1 MSSLKVFIGKV
12 LRVLVPR
19 RVYKLIANG
28 FMIIPRYYK
37 TIIEDAE
44 SYFDLAEEEHVNKDI
59 MLMRK
64 YGHILDKGLHR
75 RDIAPGHSRNFYIL
89 LKELVDKL
97 SSSEYALDP
106 TYLWACEK
114 LSKYESLQKSPETF
128 QPLDSSLQDSNISYD
143 ELFKLIKS
151 RRSNRFFLGKE
162 ISDGVVE
169 KLKETVNWAANSCNK
184 QPIRLF
190 VANNPDLAK
199 ECLTCCKGGT
209 GFSDYI
215 PSFWVFAANVR
226 GYVWPSEIYLPAI
239 DTSLGAQNVFL
250 AAHTLGISG
259 TILSWGQK
267 DAAEESKLR
276 TLLNIPQDYTIV
288 FCAVMGYPEYG
299 YVTPERKN
307 INN

>member
-1 MSSLKVFIGKV
+1 MTFLKKFIGRV
-12 LRVLVPR
+12 LRVIFPR
-19 RVYKLIANG
+19 RMYKFIANG
-28 FMIIPRYYK
+28 FMIVPKYYK

-44 SYFDLAEEEHVNKDI
+44 LYFDLAGEEHVNKDI

-89 LKELVDKL
+89 LKALVEKL
-97 SSSEYALDP
+97 SASEFSADP

-114 LSKYESLQKSPETF
+114 LSKYESLQENPDNF
-128 QPLDSSLQDSNISYD
+128 QPLDSKLQESNISYE
-143 ELFKLIKS
+143 ELFELIKS
-151 RRSNRFFLGKE
+151 RRSNRFFLE
-162 ISDGVVE
+162 EEVSDDVVD
-169 KLKETVNWAANSCNK
+169 KLKRTVNWAANSCNK

-226 GYVWPSEIYLPAI
+226 GYVWPSEMYLPSV
-239 DTSLGAQNVFL
+239 DVSLGAQNVFL

-259 TILSWGQK
+259 TILSWAQK
-267 DAAEESKLR
+267 SKEEETKLR
-276 TLLNIPQDYTIV
+276 SLLNIPNDYSII

-299 YVTPERKN
+299 YVTPERKFV
-307 INN
+307 NN

>member
-1 MSSLKVFIGKV
+1 MKISGKFLRKFIPYGW
-12 LRVLVPR
+12 
-19 RVYKLIANG
+19 YKLLANG
-28 FMIIPRYYK
+28 FIIVPKYYK
-37 TIIEDAE
+37 DAIRE
-44 SYFDLAEEEHVNKDI
+44 LEQCFDLSLKDHINKDL
-59 MLMRK
+59 MLIRK

-75 RDIAPGHSRNFYIL
+75 RDIAPGHSRNYYIL
-89 LKELVDKL
+89 LKELVDRL
-97 SSSEYALDP
+97 STSKFSSDP

-114 LSKYESLQKSPETF
+114 LSKYESLQENPENF
-128 QPLDSSLQDSNISYD
+128 QPLDSKLQESTISYD
-143 ELFKLIKS
+143 ELFELIKS
-151 RRSNRFFLGKE
+151 RRSNRFFKE
-162 ISDGVVE
+162 KEVSDDVVN

-190 VANNPDLAK
+190 VANKPNLAK

-215 PSFWVFAANVR
+215 PSFWVFTANVR
-226 GYVWPSEIYLPAI
+226 GYVWPSEMYLPAI

-276 TLLNIPQDYTIV
+276 ALLNIPHDYTIV

>member
-1 MSSLKVFIGKV
+1 MSVKKFVGRT
-12 LRVLVPR
+12 LRSIFPR
-19 RVYKLIANG
+19 KLYKLVANG
-28 FMIIPRYYK
+28 FMIVPKYYK
-37 TIIEDAE
+37 TILDDAE
-44 SYFDLAEEEHVNKDI
+44 SYFDLAEEDHVNKDI

-75 RDIAPGHSRNFYIL
+75 RDIAPGHSRNYYIL
-89 LKELVDKL
+89 LKELVDRL
-97 SSSEYALDP
+97 STSKFSSDP

-114 LSKYESLQKSPETF
+114 LSKYESLQESPENF
-128 QPLDSSLQDSNISYD
+128 QPLDAKLQESNISYD
-143 ELFKLIKS
+143 EFFELIKS
-151 RRSNRFFLGKE
+151 RRSNRFFLEKE
-162 ISDGVVE
+162 VSDDVVD
-169 KLKETVNWAANSCNK
+169 KLKGTVNWAANSCNK

-190 VANNPDLAK
+190 VANDPNLAK
-199 ECLTCCKGGT
+199 ECLACCKGGT

-259 TILSWGQK
+259 TILSWAQK
-267 DAAEESKLR
+267 SQEEEAKLR
-276 TLLNIPQDYTIV
+276 ALLNIPNDYSII

-299 YVTPERKN
+299 YVTPERKFV
-307 INN
+307 NN

>member
-1 MSSLKVFIGKV
+1 MSIKKFCGKIFRSLF
-12 LRVLVPR
+12 PR
-19 RVYKLIANG
+19 KWYKLIANG
-28 FMIIPRYYK
+28 FMVVPKYYK
-37 TIIEDAE
+37 AIISDAE
-44 SYFDLAEEEHVNKDI
+44 SYFDMALEDSVNKDI

-75 RDIAPGHSRNFYIL
+75 RDIAPGHSRNYYLL

-97 SSSEYALDP
+97 SSSEYASDP
-106 TYLWACEK
+106 TFLWACDK
-114 LSKYESLQKSPETF
+114 LSKYESLQTSPENF
-128 QPLDSSLQDSNISYD
+128 LPLESKRQSSNISYD
-143 ELFKLIKS
+143 ELFELIKS
-151 RRSNRFFLGKE
+151 RRSNRFFLEKK
-162 ISDGVVE
+162 ISDDIVD

-199 ECLTCCKGGT
+199 ECLACCKGGT

-215 PSFWVFAANVR
+215 PSFWVFTANVR
-226 GYVWPSEIYLPAI
+226 GYVWPSEIYLPAV

-259 TILSWGQK
+259 TILSWAQK
-267 DAAEESKLR
+267 DVEEELKLR
-276 TLLNIPQDYTIV
+276 KLLDIPNDYSII

-299 YVTPERKN
+299 YITPCRKSIKN
-307 INN
+307 

>member
-1 MSSLKVFIGKV
+1 MSIKKICGKIFRSLF
-12 LRVLVPR
+12 PR
-19 RVYKLIANG
+19 KWYKLIANG
-28 FMIIPRYYK
+28 FMVVPKYYK
-37 TIIEDAE
+37 AIISDAE
-44 SYFDLAEEEHVNKDI
+44 SYFDMALEDSVNKDI

-75 RDIAPGHSRNFYIL
+75 RDIAPGHSRNYYLL

-97 SSSEYALDP
+97 SSSEYASDP
-106 TYLWACEK
+106 TFLWACDK
-114 LSKYESLQKSPETF
+114 LSKYESLQTSPENF
-128 QPLDSSLQDSNISYD
+128 LPLESKLQSSNISYG
-143 ELFKLIKS
+143 ELFELIKS
-151 RRSNRFFLGKE
+151 RRSNRFFLEKQ
-162 ISDGVVE
+162 ISDDIVD

-199 ECLTCCKGGT
+199 ECLACCKGGT

-226 GYVWPSEIYLPAI
+226 GYVWPSEIYLPAV

-259 TILSWGQK
+259 TILSWAQH
-267 DAAEESKLR
+267 DAEEDGRLR
-276 TLLNIPQDYTIV
+276 NLLDIPSDYSII

-307 INN
+307 VNN

>member
-1 MSSLKVFIGKV
+1 MSIKKACGRLIRGLF
-12 LRVLVPR
+12 PR
-19 RVYKLIANG
+19 KWYKLIANG
-28 FMIIPRYYK
+28 CMIVPKYYK
-37 TIIEDAE
+37 TIIGDAE
-44 SYFDLAEEEHVNKDI
+44 SYFDLAAEEHVNKDI

-75 RDIAPGHSRNFYIL
+75 RDIAPGHSRNYYVL
-89 LKELVDKL
+89 LKDLVDKL
-97 SSSEYALDP
+97 SSSEFASDP

-114 LSKYESLQKSPETF
+114 LSKYESLQENPEKF
-128 QPLDSSLQDSNISYD
+128 LPLESELRESNISYD
-143 ELFKLIKS
+143 ELFALIKS
-151 RRSNRFFLGKE
+151 RRSNRFFLEKE
-162 ISDGVVE
+162 VSDDVIN

-190 VANNPDLAK
+190 VANKPDLAK

-276 TLLNIPQDYTIV
+276 ALLNIPQDYTIV

-307 INN
+307 VNN

>member
-1 MSSLKVFIGKV
+1 MKISGKFLRKFIPYGW
-12 LRVLVPR
+12 
-19 RVYKLIANG
+19 YKLLANG
-28 FMIIPRYYK
+28 FIIVPKYYK
-37 TIIEDAE
+37 DAIRE
-44 SYFDLAEEEHVNKDI
+44 LEQCFDLSLKDHINKDL
-59 MLMRK
+59 MLIRK

-75 RDIAPGHSRNFYIL
+75 RDIAPGHSRNYYIL
-89 LKELVDKL
+89 LKELVDRL
-97 SSSEYALDP
+97 STSKFSSDP

-114 LSKYESLQKSPETF
+114 LSKYESLQENPENF
-128 QPLDSSLQDSNISYD
+128 QPLDSKLQESTISYD
-143 ELFKLIKS
+143 ELFELIKS
-151 RRSNRFFLGKE
+151 RRSNRFFLEKE
-162 ISDGVVE
+162 VSDDVVN

-190 VANNPDLAK
+190 VANKPNLAK

-226 GYVWPSEIYLPAI
+226 GYVWPSEMYLPAI

-250 AAHTLGISG
+250 AAHTLGVSG

-276 TLLNIPQDYTIV
+276 ALLNIPHDYTIV

>member
-1 MSSLKVFIGKV
+1 MSIKKKCGKILRSLF
-12 LRVLVPR
+12 PR
-19 RVYKLIANG
+19 KFYKLIANG
-28 FMIIPRYYK
+28 FIVVPKYYK
-37 TIIEDAE
+37 TIIKDAE
-44 SYFDLAEEEHVNKDI
+44 TYFDMAEEDHINKDI

-75 RDIAPGHSRNFYIL
+75 RDIAPGHSRNYYVL
-89 LKELVDKL
+89 LKDLVDKL
-97 SSSEYALDP
+97 SSSKFASDP

-114 LSKYESLQKSPETF
+114 LSKYESLQGNSEKF
-128 QPLDSSLQDSNISYD
+128 LPLESELKESNISYD
-143 ELFKLIKS
+143 ELFALIKS
-151 RRSNRFFLGKE
+151 RRSNRFFLEKE
-162 ISDGVVE
+162 ISDDIVD

-190 VANNPDLAK
+190 VANKPDLAK

-267 DAAEESKLR
+267 DATEESKLR
-276 TLLNIPQDYTIV
+276 ALLNIPQDYTIV

-307 INN
+307 VNN

>member
-1 MSSLKVFIGKV
+1 MC
-12 LRVLVPR
+12 
-19 RVYKLIANG
+19 N
-28 FMIIPRYYK
+28 IIW
-37 TIIEDAE
+37 I
-44 SYFDLAEEEHVNKDI
+44 
-59 MLMRK
+59 
-64 YGHILDKGLHR
+64 
-75 RDIAPGHSRNFYIL
+75 
-89 LKELVDKL
+89 
-97 SSSEYALDP
+97 
-106 TYLWACEK
+106 
-114 LSKYESLQKSPETF
+114 
-128 QPLDSSLQDSNISYD
+128 
-143 ELFKLIKS
+143 
-151 RRSNRFFLGKE
+151 
-162 ISDGVVE
+162 
-169 KLKETVNWAANSCNK
+169 NSCNK

-190 VANNPDLAK
+190 VANKPDLAK

-259 TILSWGQK
+259 TILSWEQK

-276 TLLNIPQDYTIV
+276 ALLNIPQDYTIV